1 MTTAAPGKARHRRTR
16 TPGIASSSPVTE
28 PRTSSPWVVA
38 LPNQKGGVGKTTLAL
53 ALAAVTA
60 DANGRALV
68 VDVDPQSSSAE
79 MAGRIN
85 DPGFDFTHE
94 LDPGTLVRLREL
106 RKYDTI
112 FIDCPGS
119 LEGGQILAAVLANSD
134 FAVIPFTHDP
144 LSIRPTVRTARFV
157 GDRGVP
163 YKILLNNVDPRLRAD
178 EVRAAWE
185 LLDGGHLARF
195 RCFVRTYRAYPS
207 ALANHQTVIQYRGR
221 YAANVH
227 EDVKRVHT
235 ELLLDLGRLAAGK
248 GMS

>member
-1 MTTAAPGKARHRRTR
+1 MTAT
-16 TPGIASSSPVTE
+16 GIAPSSPITE
-28 PRTSSPWVVA
+28 ARIASPWVIA

-79 MAGRIN
+79 MAERIRE
-85 DPGFDFTHE
+85 PGFDFAHE
-94 LDPGTLVRLREL
+94 LDPARLVRLREL
-106 RKYDTI
+106 RNYDMV

-119 LEGGQILAAVLANSD
+119 LEGGQILAAVLANAD

-144 LSIRPTVRTARFV
+144 LSVRPTVRTARFV
-157 GDRGVP
+157 ADHAVP

-178 EVRAAWE
+178 EARAAWE
-185 LLDGGHLARF
+185 LLDSGQLARF
-195 RCFVRTYRAYPS
+195 RCFVRAYRAFPL
-207 ALANHQTVIQYRGR
+207 ALASQQTVIQYRGR

-227 EDVKRVHT
+227 EDVNRVHT

-248 GMS
+248 GVS

>member
-1 MTTAAPGKARHRRTR
+1 V
-16 TPGIASSSPVTE
+16 I
-28 PRTSSPWVVA
+28 A

-79 MAGRIN
+79 MAGRIA

-106 RKYDTI
+106 RNYDMI

-119 LEGGQILAAVLANSD
+119 LEGGQILAAVLANAD

-144 LSIRPTVRTARFV
+144 LSVRPTARTAKFIAEH
-157 GDRGVP
+157 GVP
-163 YKILLNNVDPRLRAD
+163 YKVLLNNVDPRLGAD

-185 LLDGGHLARF
+185 LLDAGQLARF
-195 RCFVRTYRAYPS
+195 RCVVRAYRAYPS
-207 ALANHQTVIQYRGR
+207 ALASRQTVIQYRGR
-221 YAANVH
+221 YAANVR

-248 GMS
+248 DVS

>member
-1 MTTAAPGKARHRRTR
+1 MTTTADIAPASPITEAR
-16 TPGIASSSPVTE
+16 IA
-28 PRTSSPWVVA
+28 SPWVVA

-79 MAGRIN
+79 MAGRIA

-94 LDPGTLVRLREL
+94 MDPGTLVRLREL
-106 RKYDTI
+106 RNYDMV

-119 LEGGQILAAVLANSD
+119 LEGGQILAAVLANAD

-144 LSIRPTVRTARFV
+144 LSVRPTVRTARFV
-157 GDRGVP
+157 AEHGVP
-163 YKILLNNVDPRLRAD
+163 YKVLLNNVDPRLGAD

-185 LLDGGHLARF
+185 LLDAGQLARF
-195 RCFVRTYRAYPS
+195 RCIVRAYRAYPG
-207 ALANHQTVIQYRGR
+207 ALANKQTVIQYRGR
-221 YAANVH
+221 YAANVR

-248 GMS
+248 EMS